1 MVILML
7 THQPLFLGGIDDV
20 DRAKSNAYGALFS
33 FLVAFGVSVFYLIQ
47 NGVRGGG
54 TSDSDRR
61 SRRRG
66 DAAHHYEGIPSNNSN
81 VLNEY
86 ALNLDLPRSVQEGVF
101 S

>member
-1 MVILML
+1 M
-7 THQPLFLGGIDDV
+7 

-47 NGVRGGG
+47 NGVHGGG
-54 TSDSDRR
+54 ETSDSDRR

-66 DAAHHYEGIPSNNSN
+66 DAAHHYEGIPSNSN